1 MVAGSSK
8 KSKKH
13 KTCGHNSPW
22 QLTTVLGLRRIV
34 SQSLAL
40 LLGSGLASQGRR
52 GCMWRRIGQLVAGF
66 ESCSLLDG
74 DCNVVSHA
82 NDPADT
88 PRRSTRAAWQGEMIL
103 VGRGMAVMLHSTTSA
118 PQRRRTA
125 GSIGSSL

>member
-40 LLGSGLASQGRR
+40 LLGSGFAFSGPPRLYVAEDRPACRRASKVVLYW
-52 GCMWRRIGQLVAGF
+52 MEIATSLVTPIT
-66 ESCSLLDG
+66 LPIHPG
-74 DCNVVSHA
+74 D
-82 NDPADT
+82 
-88 PRRSTRAAWQGEMIL
+88 
-103 VGRGMAVMLHSTTSA
+103 
-118 PQRRRTA
+118 RRRRH
-125 GSIGSSL
+125 GKVK